1 MEEAAIAVFAER
13 GFKGAS
19 MGEIAKRSGVSV
31 PVVYDHFPGKLDLY
45 KRVMER
51 TRNGLLEMW
60 GASLFGDDPFDVR
73 IRRGIEAWSRFVE
86 ANRVAT
92 RMYFREASGGD
103 PEAEALHQEI
113 AGQTRVALGVVLGQ
127 LVAEPHD
134 QEQLEMHAEI
144 IRAGLVGLALWW
156 YEHPHVPR
164 ERIAEAGID
173 VLFRGYLS
181 AAGQTIR

>member
-1 MEEAAIAVFAER
+1 
-13 GFKGAS
+13 
-19 MGEIAKRSGVSV
+19 
-31 PVVYDHFPGKLDLY
+31 
-45 KRVMER
+45 MER

-113 AGQTRVALGVVLGQ
+113 SAQTRVALGVVLGQ
-127 LVAEPHD
+127 LVEEPHD

-144 IRAGLVGLALWW
+144 MRSGLVGLALWW
-156 YEHPHVPR
+156 YDHPHVPR
-164 ERIAEAGID
+164 ERIAEAGLD